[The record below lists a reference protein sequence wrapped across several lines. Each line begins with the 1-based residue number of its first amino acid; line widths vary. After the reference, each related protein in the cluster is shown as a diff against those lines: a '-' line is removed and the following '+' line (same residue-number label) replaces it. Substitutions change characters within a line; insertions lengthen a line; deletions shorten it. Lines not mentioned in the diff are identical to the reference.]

1 MWDTKLW
8 LLLKYTAMTKTT
20 RSRKSFS
27 RQSALIRRKQLLSKL
42 YPQQL
47 RDLKLECSI
56 IKKKTRKIMQELSFI
71 EQAKKISKNIILFYS
86 HETTVVNEENISNTN
101 KIYKMMIENILMIK
115 SNENIQFIVKNVIL
129 SNKHINKHED
139 VKTVFMDLMSKLRQN
154 RIKTV

>member
-1 MWDTKLW
+1 
-8 LLLKYTAMTKTT
+8 
-20 RSRKSFS
+20 
-27 RQSALIRRKQLLSKL
+27 
-42 YPQQL
+42 
-47 RDLKLECSI
+47 
-56 IKKKTRKIMQELSFI
+56 MQELSFI
-71 EQAKKISKNIILFYS
+71 EQAKKISTNVILFYS